1 MANKQFDFHE
11 IKTFE
16 DACNRLEISASSL
29 LVDSLGDTEALLQAN
44 AFYKLKIIQKA
55 INGEEFSDKNMRR
68 FYPYWKLYT
77 AEEIEQHTQA
87 YEQRGGIRLI
97 ASYSKNL
104 YVGISK
110 AGSIEGHYVG
120 KILNKDCCHS
130 FCFKSL
136 ESALYAAQQFE
147 NLFFQYYGIKVKA

>member
-1 MANKQFDFHE
+1 MENDEFDFHK
-11 IKTFE
+11 IVTFA
-16 DACNRLEISASSL
+16 DACMRLGISAESL
-29 LVDSLGDTEALLQAN
+29 LVVSLGDTEAFLQAN

-55 INGEEFSDKNMRR
+55 INGGNFSDKTMRR

-77 AEEIEQHTQA
+77 AEDIEQHTQA
-87 YEQRGGIRLI
+87 YKQRVGIRLI

-104 YVGISK
+104 YIGISK

-130 FCFKSL
+130 FCFNSL

-147 NLFFQYYGIKVKA
+147 YLFFQYYGIKVKA